1 MLNMINK
8 KYDFSITYLIP
19 VFNDEDVLGETYKR
33 LLPVAEGLSD
43 DYEIMFVDDGSKDG
57 SLSVLESLQNGNN
70 RINIVKLAR
79 NFGQANAIAA
89 GFDYGK
95 KDVFVIMDSDLQ
107 DRPEDIYKLL
117 EAMIQNKV
125 NMAIARWISR
135 EDSFFKVTVSKLFH
149 YVTNRITN
157 VHYVPKLGMFRVIRR
172 ELIEEVKRHQET
184 TATPISLLYWMGYD
198 FAVVDLKRDSRF
210 AGDSGYTLKKM
221 FQLAFDRIFSFSLF
235 PIRLASAMGVV
246 SGVASMLLALY
257 YVFQRLL
264 FNNILPGWTSLIVIM
279 LFLFG
284 VTFIFLGIIGEYLG
298 RIFLETKKRPK
309 YIIDQKIIS
318 KR

>member
-1 MLNMINK
+1 MTDK
-8 KYDFSITYLIP
+8 QFDFSITYLIP
-19 VFNDEDVLGETYKR
+19 VYNDEDVLGETYKR
-33 LLPVAEGLSD
+33 LFPVAEKLSD
-43 DYEIMFVDDGSKDG
+43 DYEILFVDDGSKDN
-57 SLSVLESLQNGNN
+57 SLSVLTSLQNKND
-70 RINIVKLAR
+70 RIEVLKLAR

-95 KDVFVIMDSDLQ
+95 KDVFVILDSDLQ
-107 DRPEDIYKLL
+107 DRPEDIHKLL
-117 EAMIQNKV
+117 DAMVRKNV

-135 EDSFFKVTVSKLFH
+135 EDSFFKVTASRMFH

-157 VHYVPKLGMFRVIRR
+157 VHYVPKLGMFRAIRR
-172 ELIEEVKRHQET
+172 EIIEEVQKYQET

-210 AGDSGYTLKKM
+210 AGGSGYTIKKM

-235 PIRLASAMGVV
+235 PIRLASLMGII
-246 SGVASMLLALY
+246 SGISSILLALY
-257 YVFQRLL
+257 YVYQRLV
-264 FNNILPGWTSLIVIM
+264 FNNILPGWTSLIVVV

-284 VTFIFLGIIGEYLG
+284 INFIFLGIIGEYLG

-309 YIIDQKIIS
+309 FIVDKIL
-318 KR
+318 KNNTND

>member
-1 MLNMINK
+1 MSDK
-8 KYDFSITYLIP
+8 KFDFSITYLIP
-19 VFNDEDVLGETYKR
+19 VYNDEDVLGETYKR
-33 LLPVAEGLSD
+33 LFPVAEKLSD
-43 DYEIMFVDDGSKDG
+43 DYEILFVDDGSKDN
-57 SLSVLESLQNGNN
+57 SLSVLTTLQNKND
-70 RINIVKLAR
+70 RIEVLKLAR

-95 KDVFVIMDSDLQ
+95 KDVFVILDSDLQ
-107 DRPEDIYKLL
+107 DRPEDIHKLL
-117 EAMIQNKV
+117 DAMVRKNV

-135 EDSFFKVTVSKLFH
+135 EDSFFKVTASRMFH

-157 VHYVPKLGMFRVIRR
+157 VHYVPKLGMFRAIRR
-172 ELIEEVKRHQET
+172 EIIEEVQKYQET

-210 AGDSGYTLKKM
+210 AGGSGYTIKKM

-235 PIRLASAMGVV
+235 PIRLASLMGII
-246 SGVASMLLALY
+246 SGISSILLALY
-257 YVFQRLL
+257 YVYQRLV
-264 FNNILPGWTSLIVIM
+264 FNNILPGWTSLIVIV

-284 VTFIFLGIIGEYLG
+284 INFIFLGIIGEYLG

-309 YIIDQKIIS
+309 FIVDKIL
-318 KR
+318 KNNTND